1 MHRQIRIGECEMSK
15 DAEKLLNFIVDE
27 AKRLNETSINFNIR
41 EIQDIPNISFGI
53 NKLIKELEICGMLSN
68 HIMTLGGNVGVFL
81 TTDGLEYFD
90 EREQTTLDSRNS
102 MTFNISGGQ
111 VNIAKDNATINA
123 TQNNG
128 VNGNELDI
136 IIKGIRD
143 NLSDLKKEDADGIL
157 DVVDMAKEELSK
169 PEPKYSRLKNC
180 ITLISPLMTIA
191 NGIPAL
197 ATNLQKL
204 QDIIV
209 QHLSR

>member
-1 MHRQIRIGECEMSK
+1 MSK
-15 DAEKLLNFIVDE
+15 DAEKLLKFIVDE
-27 AKRLNETSINFNIR
+27 AKKLNETSIDFNIR

-90 EREQTTLDSRNS
+90 EKEKIALDSRNS
-102 MTFNISGGQ
+102 MTFNIRGGQ
-111 VNIAKDNATINA
+111 VNIANDNATINA

-136 IIKGIRD
+136 IIKGIMD
-143 NLSDLKKEDADGIL
+143 NLSGLKKEDADEIL

-169 PEPKYSRLKNC
+169 PEPKSSRLKNC
-180 ITLISPLMTIA
+180 ITLISPMMTIA

-197 ATNLQKL
+197 ATNLQGL
-204 QDIIV
+204 VDYII
-209 QHLSR
+209 SFIN

>member
-15 DAEKLLNFIVDE
+15 DAEKLLKFIVDE
-27 AKRLNETSINFNIR
+27 AKRLNETSIDFNIR

-53 NKLIKELEICGMLSN
+53 NKLINELEICGMLSN

-90 EREQTTLDSRNS
+90 EKDKMALDSRNS
-102 MTFNISGGQ
+102 MTFNIRGGQ
-111 VNIAKDNATINA
+111 VNIANDNATINA

-128 VNGNELDI
+128 VNRNELDI
-136 IIKGIRD
+136 IIKGIMD
-143 NLSDLKKEDADGIL
+143 NLSGLKKEDADEIL

-169 PEPKYSRLKNC
+169 PKPKSSRLKNC
-180 ITLISPLMTIA
+180 ITLISPMMTIA
-191 NGIPAL
+191 NGIPVL

-209 QHLSR
+209 QYLSR